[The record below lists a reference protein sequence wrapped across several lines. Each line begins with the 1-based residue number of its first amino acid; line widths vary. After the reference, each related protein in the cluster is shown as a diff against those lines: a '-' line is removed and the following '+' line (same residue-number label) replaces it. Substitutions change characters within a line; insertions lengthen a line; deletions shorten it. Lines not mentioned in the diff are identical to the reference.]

1 MKEQTPGSPNGTRPE
16 RRDHTGAME
25 NLLMFDGRDEIEE
38 LESIDESPEGESAEV
53 QPAPASSL
61 LSEAGA
67 QSVIRSYDQIPEPF
81 ALLDEGLGFLFRN
94 KSFKELI
101 KAFGYPE
108 TQSFLNTLSR
118 SINTETARSIRE
130 SLGHEEKGHAWK
142 GTISHKTKNAA
153 AVITKVHIFPY
164 YSEEREEQPAS
175 GKPEAYSVYLDDV
188 TEENKKFL
196 HDMFSSLLEASKLKD
211 NDTGKHIER
220 VNCYAS
226 IIAKDM
232 FSNPRW
238 TEVDKDFVENI
249 GFLAAMH
256 DVGKIGTPDDILN
269 KEGPLNEFEWGIMK
283 EHTKNGAFILSSYPN
298 PMAKEIALSH
308 YEWWNGSGYP
318 YNLEGTMIPLSAR
331 IVTIADVYD
340 ALRMKRSYKPAYS
353 HEIAI
358 RKIKQE
364 REVHFDPELVDL
376 VLSIQEDFAEIYLA
390 NAD

>member
-1 MKEQTPGSPNGTRPE
+1 
-16 RRDHTGAME
+16 ME
-25 NLLMFDGRDEIEE
+25 NFFIWDGRDEIEE
-38 LESIDESPEGESAEV
+38 LESIDEPPCEGGSAESL
-53 QPAPASSL
+53 ADSAAAL
-61 LSEAGA
+61 LSKEG
-67 QSVIRSYDQIPEPF
+67 VRSLVRNYDQIPEPMAF
-81 ALLDEGLGFLFRN
+81 LDEGLGFVFRN

-101 KAFGYPE
+101 KAFGYPD
-108 TQSFLNTLSR
+108 SPYFLNTLAR
-118 SINTETARSIRE
+118 AINSETARSIKD
-130 SLGHEEKGHAWK
+130 SLGREEKEHAWK

-153 AVITKVHIFPY
+153 ALITKVHIFPY
-164 YSEEREEQPAS
+164 YSQENEETAGGE
-175 GKPEAYSVYLDDV
+175 KPEAYSVYLDDV
-188 TEENKKFL
+188 TGENKKFL
-196 HDMFSSLLEASKLKD
+196 RDMFSSLLEASKLKD

-220 VNCYAS
+220 VNRYAS
-226 IIAKDM
+226 IIAKEM
-232 FSNPRW
+232 FNNPHW
-238 TEVDKDFVENI
+238 PEVDKDFIEDI

-308 YEWWNGSGYP
+308 HEWWNGSGYP

-353 HEIAI
+353 HEIAM

-376 VLSIQEDFAEIYLA
+376 ILRIQDDFAAIYAA

>member
-1 MKEQTPGSPNGTRPE
+1 MKKSSPGGLSETRAE
-16 RRDHTGAME
+16 RRDHTGAMDSPS
-25 NLLMFDGRDEIEE
+25 MFDDRDEIEE
-38 LESIDESPEGESAEV
+38 LESVDELPEGESVETQV
-53 QPAPASSL
+53 ASGL

-81 ALLDEGLGFLFRN
+81 ALLDKGLGFVFRN

-118 SINTETARSIRE
+118 SINVETARSIKE
-130 SLGHEEKGHAWK
+130 SLGLEERGHAWK

-153 AVITKVHIFPY
+153 ALITKVHIFPF
-164 YSEEREEQPAS
+164 YSQESQEEPGRD
-175 GKPEAYSVYLDDV
+175 KPEAYSVYLDDV
-188 TEENKKFL
+188 TEENRKFL
-196 HDMFSSLLEASKLKD
+196 RDMFSSLLEASKLKD

-226 IIAKDM
+226 IIAKEM
-232 FSNPRW
+232 FNNPRW
-238 TEVDKDFVENI
+238 TEVDKDFVEDI

-308 YEWWNGSGYP
+308 HEWWNGSGYP

-353 HEIAI
+353 HDIAI

-376 VLSIQEDFAEIYLA
+376 VLGIQDDFAEIYLS